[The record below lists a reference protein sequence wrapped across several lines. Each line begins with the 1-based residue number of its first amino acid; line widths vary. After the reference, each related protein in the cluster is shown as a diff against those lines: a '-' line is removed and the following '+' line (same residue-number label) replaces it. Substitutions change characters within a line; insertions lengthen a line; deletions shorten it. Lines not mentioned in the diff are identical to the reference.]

1 MSKRVRWGKVKWK
14 IIILIIK
21 INTNVFK
28 SFQAHLSIFIH
39 NNPTATLHVCPRHS
53 FHSPAQPYEPLYCNQ
68 LSHRHFSRNWSHV
81 QVFLIQVLKFLV
93 RMSSSE
99 ESSGAQVA
107 SNKSTV
113 STEFLILL
121 CLNKVSQ
128 DLPLELPSLGIL
140 PLLKYSLL
148 IIFSLLLIR
157 LSMKPLNT
165 DTDQEDNS
173 NAENW
178 HSDQHGA
185 QLATAPCITLNLLK
199 PTSVTLQASKWSFPE
214 TQSRPRDCFW
224 LQLETP
230 IQSYFF
236 NPKRCIETR
245 RPMFQ
250 MEILNWP
257 CKKLKSSMKAQT

>member
-1 MSKRVRWGKVKWK
+1 
-14 IIILIIK
+14 
-21 INTNVFK
+21 
-28 SFQAHLSIFIH
+28 
-39 NNPTATLHVCPRHS
+39 
-53 FHSPAQPYEPLYCNQ
+53 
-68 LSHRHFSRNWSHV
+68 
-81 QVFLIQVLKFLV
+81 
-93 RMSSSE
+93 MSSSE

-173 NAENW
+173 NAEN
-178 HSDQHGA
+178 
-185 QLATAPCITLNLLK
+185 
-199 PTSVTLQASKWSFPE
+199 
-214 TQSRPRDCFW
+214 
-224 LQLETP
+224 
-230 IQSYFF
+230 
-236 NPKRCIETR
+236 
-245 RPMFQ
+245 
-250 MEILNWP
+250 
-257 CKKLKSSMKAQT
+257 